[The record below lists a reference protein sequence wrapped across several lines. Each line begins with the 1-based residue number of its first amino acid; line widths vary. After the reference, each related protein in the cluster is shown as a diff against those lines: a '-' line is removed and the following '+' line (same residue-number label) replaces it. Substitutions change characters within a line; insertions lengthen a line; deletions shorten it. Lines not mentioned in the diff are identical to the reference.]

1 MEKHPTI
8 FHSEEFY
15 GEKYMNPAQLQK
27 MMKQMGMEME
37 EVDAREVTI
46 KCEDCDIKI
55 KNPQVVIANIM
66 GKRVYQ
72 ISGNESVEKNESG
85 PNPDDIKLVME
96 QTGHDKETVE
106 KTLKDLN
113 NDLARAIMELKKK

>member
-1 MEKHPTI
+1 
-8 FHSEEFY
+8 
-15 GEKYMNPAQLQK
+15 MNPAQLQK
-27 MMKQMGMEME
+27 MMKQMGMQME
-37 EVDAREVTI
+37 EVDAKEVLI
-46 KCEDCDIKI
+46 NCEDCVIKI

-72 ISGNESVEKNESG
+72 ISGIESVDKKDSEPKGE
-85 PNPDDIKLVME
+85 DIKMVME

-106 KTLKDLN
+106 KTLKELN